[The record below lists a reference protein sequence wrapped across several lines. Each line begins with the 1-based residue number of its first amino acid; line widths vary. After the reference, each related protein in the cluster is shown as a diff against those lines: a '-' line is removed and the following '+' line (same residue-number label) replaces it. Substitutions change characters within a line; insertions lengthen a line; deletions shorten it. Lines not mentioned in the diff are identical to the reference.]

1 LIIARMQRVAAIVL
15 VLCFIAVGSGAI
27 EYLHNAQH
35 AAEDARIAAVGFQS
49 DHGRPFHDDS
59 NCAFHTQLHLPAM
72 PAAWVPLLICLGLF
86 VAFLSLLLPPLLPQ
100 RTAVLIT
107 CRGPPAR

>member
-1 LIIARMQRVAAIVL
+1 MHRIAAISL
-15 VLCFIAVGSGAI
+15 VLCFAAIGSGTM
-27 EYLHNAQH
+27 EHWHNAQH
-35 AAEDARIAAVGFQS
+35 AAEDAKASAASHS
-49 DHGRPFHDDS
+49 DSDRPFHDDF

-86 VAFLSLLLPPLLPQ
+86 VAFISLLLPPLVPQ
-100 RTAVLIT
+100 RSAAPIS